1 MIGGPWMPARNP
13 LRLASDETPP
23 RELIPP
29 SWLPRT
35 PTAEPLVLPKLI
47 CFWAPV
53 CADAPS
59 SLSSSRLTSMI
70 TASTNTWR
78 RGMSSR
84 SITFMRFRQ
93 SAWPA
98 ITTSELV
105 LLSAVIFTSPLNSSA
120 EGAPAAVAAGAVP
133 PAVRRAPCA
142 SDCSVAA
149 TSSALALSR

>member
-1 MIGGPWMPARNP
+1 
-13 LRLASDETPP
+13 
-23 RELIPP
+23 
-29 SWLPRT
+29 
-35 PTAEPLVLPKLI
+35 
-47 CFWAPV
+47 
-53 CADAPS
+53 
-59 SLSSSRLTSMI
+59 MI
-70 TASTNTWR
+70 TASTNTCR

-84 SITFMRFRQ
+84 SMTFIRFRQ

-120 EGAPAAVAAGAVP
+120 EGAAALVAAGAAP

-149 TSSALALSR
+149 TSSALAFSR